1 MLIQHN
7 LRFIAGFSTGS
18 DIIFQELCCEDS
30 TLECVAKNEIVR
42 VCLTHPFSTGCIY
55 HGSSTA
61 SHMRLVGEFLR
72 PCDTDLD
79 GDVLLY
85 VSVRG

>member
-7 LRFIAGFSTGS
+7 SRFIAGCSTGS
-18 DIIFQELCCEDS
+18 DILFQELCCEDS
-30 TLECVAKNEIVR
+30 TLECVAKNDIVR
-42 VCLTHPFSTGCIY
+42 VRLTYPFSTGCIY

-61 SHMRLVGEFLR
+61 SHMRLVGELLR
-72 PCDTDLD
+72 PYDTDLN